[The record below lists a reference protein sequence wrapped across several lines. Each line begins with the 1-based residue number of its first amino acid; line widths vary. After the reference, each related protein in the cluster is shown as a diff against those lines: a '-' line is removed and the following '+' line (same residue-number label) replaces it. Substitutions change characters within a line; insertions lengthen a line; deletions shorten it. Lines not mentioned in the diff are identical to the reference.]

1 MIIPK
6 TGAVH
11 LASVFVSGIVKMWYS
26 LKKLGTLTP
35 ITLNFCV
42 ILRAVMPLCIFNNDN
57 MIDFLD
63 SLDTELNEGGTRVVP
78 IITEVHEVNDG
89 TDIHDFKADDIPI
102 LPLRNMV
109 LFPMM
114 TMPVSVGRDKSL
126 RLIKEAEQSHS
137 SIAVI
142 CQYDSHVDDPMER
155 DLYRYGTIATIIKI
169 LELPDGSTN
178 VILQGRSACQ
188 LESVTHITPYLR
200 GAVTLIEDKLP
211 LAGDKEFEM
220 LIQSIME
227 VTMRM
232 LRNMGANGRDLA
244 FAMKNIDNPMYL
256 MNFLATNIA
265 FDSDQKQH
273 MLEERDVKKRGY
285 MLYQLLSREEQLV
298 EIKANIQERT
308 REDLSQQQRE
318 HFLQQQ
324 IRTIQEELGTDVDD
338 IEELHDRSLKMKWS
352 EEVQKQFD
360 KELRKLERLNP
371 QSPDYSVQY
380 AYLDNMLNLPWD
392 TYTEDNFDLK
402 KVEDKLNAD
411 HYGLEKVKDRILEH
425 LSVLKLR
432 GDLKAPILCLY
443 GPPGV
448 GKTSLGKSIADA
460 LHREYARI
468 SLGGLHDEAEIRGHR
483 RTYIGAMPGRIIAAL
498 AKCGSNNP
506 VIVLDEIDKVGQ
518 DFKGDPSSAL
528 LEVLDPEQ
536 NGHFHDNYLDVD
548 YDLSKILFIA
558 TANSLATVSRPLLDR
573 MEVIEINGYIPEEK
587 LEIAKRH
594 LIPKELDNNGFKKNE
609 IKFGKATILK
619 MIEDYTRESG
629 VRQLEKKIATV
640 LRRVARHK
648 ASGDDYPT
656 SIKPDDLKEYLGAP
670 DYSRD
675 KYEGNEFAGVVTGL
689 AWTAVGGEILFV
701 ESSLA
706 HGKGEKLTLT
716 GNLGDVMKESA
727 VIAMQYLR
735 SHCSLLNIDP
745 ELFDKY
751 NVHIHVPEG
760 AIPKDGPSAGV
771 TMVTSL
777 ASSFTQRRVKDH
789 LAMTGEITLRGK
801 VLPVGGIKEKILAA
815 KRAGIR
821 DIILCKDNRKDIEEI
836 NEIYLKGLTFHY
848 VNTIKD
854 VLDIAL
860 LPDKVKDA
868 IEL

>member
-1 MIIPK
+1 
-6 TGAVH
+6 
-11 LASVFVSGIVKMWYS
+11 
-26 LKKLGTLTP
+26 
-35 ITLNFCV
+35 
-42 ILRAVMPLCIFNNDN
+42 

-63 SLDTELNEGGTRVVP
+63 NIDAEMNEVTARVVP
-78 IITEVHEVNDG
+78 IFTEVHEE
-89 TDIHDFKADDIPI
+89 DDIADLQGNIAEDIPV

-109 LFPMM
+109 MFPSM
-114 TMPVSVGRDKSL
+114 TMPVSVGREKSM
-126 RLIKEAEQSHS
+126 RLIKEAIESHS
-137 SIAVI
+137 KVAVF
-142 CQYDSHVDDPMER
+142 CQFDSHVEDPVEK
-155 DLYRYGTIATIIKI
+155 DLYHEGAIATVVKI

-178 VILQGRSACQ
+178 VILQGRSACR
-188 LESVTHITPYLR
+188 LEAIKVNTPYMR
-200 GAVTLIEDKLP
+200 GTVSLVEEKLP
-211 LAGDKEFEM
+211 KHGDREFEM
-220 LIQSIME
+220 LMKSIVE
-227 VTMRM
+227 TTLRM
-232 LRNMGANGRDLA
+232 LRNMGQNGRDLA
-244 FAMKNIDNPMYL
+244 FAMKNIDNPVYL
-256 MNFLATNIA
+256 INFLATNIA
-265 FDSDQKQH
+265 FDSDQKQR
-273 MLEERDVKKRGY
+273 MLEENDIKKRAY
-285 MLYQLLSREEQLV
+285 LLFALLAREEQLV
-298 EIKANIQERT
+298 EIKANIQSRT
-308 REDLSQQQRE
+308 REELSQQQRD

-324 IRTIQEELGTDVDD
+324 IRTIQEELGTDIDD
-338 IEELHDRSLKMKWS
+338 IEELQERGNKMKWN
-352 EEVQKQFD
+352 EDVKKQFD

-371 QSPDYSVQY
+371 QTPDYSVQY

-402 KVEDKLNAD
+402 KVEEKLNHD

-483 RTYIGAMPGRIIAAL
+483 RTYIGAMPDRIIAAL

-558 TANSLATVSRPLLDR
+558 TANSLSTVSRPLLDR

-594 LIPKELDNNGFKKNE
+594 LIPKELEENGFKKNE
-609 IKFGKATILK
+609 IKFGKQVILK
-619 MIEDYTRESG
+619 IIDEYTRESG

-648 ASGDDYPT
+648 ATGDAYPT
-656 SIKPDDLKEYLGAP
+656 SIKPENLKEYLGSP

-706 HGKGEKLTLT
+706 RGKGEKLTLT

-727 VIAMQYLR
+727 VIALQYLR
-735 SHCSLLNIDP
+735 SHCSLLGIDP

-751 NVHIHVPEG
+751 NIHIHVPEG

-777 ASSFTQRRVKDH
+777 ASSFTQRKVKDH

-815 KRAGIR
+815 KRAGIKE
-821 DIILCKDNRKDIEEI
+821 IILCKDNRKDIEEI

-848 VNTIKD
+848 VNTIKE
-854 VLDIAL
+854 VLDLAL
-860 LPDKVKDA
+860 LPEKVKDA